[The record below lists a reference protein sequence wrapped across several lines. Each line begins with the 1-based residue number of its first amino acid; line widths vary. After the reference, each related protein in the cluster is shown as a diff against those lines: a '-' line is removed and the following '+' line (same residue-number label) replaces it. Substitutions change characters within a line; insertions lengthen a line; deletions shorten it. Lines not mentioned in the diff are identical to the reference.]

1 MANNVT
7 LQEDAAAAAAH
18 GPAPGRKHAVSLT
31 RTGYRL
37 LGLVAALAITL
48 TAFISGT
55 GAAKADIGDVNV
67 GHVWMNLSG
76 YASADQANQ
85 YTELISSLRNAA
97 GHNWQGSTMMTQ
109 PNSDSLIRLDLNING
124 ATLWLWFTPNDLY
137 LRGWTDT
144 QGNTYSFNDYNLRGM
159 MQTIVAQ
166 SGLGQGLL
174 PAAAFSWNQFYTL
187 PYGSNYN
194 SLSQA
199 AGRSRDSMPV
209 SYNDLWNS
217 AENLAW
223 ARTAMDQ
230 PSTQSYARSLMFM
243 IQYTSEAARF
253 NDVFGVMSAISGN
266 NARRDNG
273 IGALQQELENSWAQ
287 ISQFAENVIQNAG
300 TPAIYIGPTVG
311 WLYTLWQVNQYLAEG
326 IGQTSQISPRGDWD
340 VAEI

>member
-1 MANNVT
+1 MADIIT
-7 LQEDAAAAAAH
+7 GQENTRAVASPGTAA
-18 GPAPGRKHAVSLT
+18 GRKHAVSLT

-37 LGLVAALAITL
+37 LGLVAALAIAL

-55 GAAKADIGDVNV
+55 GTAKADIGDVNV

-76 YASADQANQ
+76 YASVDQANQ
-85 YTELISSLRNAA
+85 YSQLISSLRAAA
-97 GHNWQGSTMMTQ
+97 GHGWQGSTMMTQ
-109 PNSDSLIRLDLNING
+109 PNSDSLIRLDLTVDGN
-124 ATLWLWFTPNDLY
+124 TLQLWLTPNDLY

-159 MQTIVAQ
+159 MQTIVARN
-166 SGLGQGLL
+166 GGGQGLL
-174 PAAAFSWNQFYTL
+174 PAAASSWNQYYTL

-199 AGRSRDSMPV
+199 AQRSRDTMTV
-209 SYNDLWNS
+209 SYNDLWWS
-217 AENLAW
+217 AENLAL
-223 ARTAMDQ
+223 ARGAIDQ
-230 PSTQSYARSLMFM
+230 PSTLSYARSLMFM

-266 NARRDNG
+266 NNRRDVG

-287 ISQFAENVIQNAG
+287 ITQFADNVVQNAG
-300 TPAIYIGPTVG
+300 TAAIYVGPTVG

-326 IGQTSQISPRGDWD
+326 IGLTSQISPRGDWN